1 MHPLSTQHNL
11 ICSSFALLQRIVLHE
26 KSYGRIHVE
35 LPQKVLKRVPVLT
48 ENVFDTLRLL
58 YRSIH
63 AFQDDCVNAALMQ
76 IATTP
81 LTAFYGYL
89 KAGLEFNNEQM
100 VIHLVGG

>member
-1 MHPLSTQHNL
+1 LHPLNEQHDL

-26 KSYGRIHVE
+26 KSYGRINVE
-35 LPQKVLKRVPVLT
+35 LPQKVLKRVPILT
-48 ENVFDTLRLL
+48 ENVLDTLRLL

-81 LTAFYGYL
+81 LTAFYGFQ
-89 KAGLEFNNEQM
+89 KANMEFNEQM
-100 VIHLVGG
+100 VIHLVG